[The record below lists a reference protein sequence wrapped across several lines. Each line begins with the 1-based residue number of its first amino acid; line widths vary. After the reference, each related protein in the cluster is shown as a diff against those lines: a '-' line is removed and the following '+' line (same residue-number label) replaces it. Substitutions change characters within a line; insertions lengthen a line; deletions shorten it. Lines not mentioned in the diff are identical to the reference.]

1 VRFHA
6 RLTGALLCFIALCLI
21 TLNGCS
27 PKARPQPRQD
37 NRARAALDRLNRRLV
52 AEAAET
58 RGIREYA
65 VGPEDLIEVS
75 LFDLEDQDGEA
86 RQILVR
92 VSQAGRI
99 SLPLI
104 GHVDV
109 GGRSA
114 LEIEDILRQRYKKFI
129 HEPQITVFIKEYR
142 SYRVSVV
149 GYVEQPGL
157 YEISGDK
164 TLLEALGMAG
174 GLNDAAGTTVR
185 LTRRTDTGLRT
196 YYIDLDQVLLQG
208 DMSLNVP
215 LLAGDVV
222 NVPKAGIFYV
232 EGSVKNPGSY
242 PIRGRL
248 TVTQAIATAGGAD
261 QRLAK
266 ESATTLFRR
275 GRNGERQAIPID
287 LDGIR
292 SGRVPDLKIAENDV
306 ILVPMSTAK
315 FVTQMFVSR
324 IGIGYTING
333 R

>member
-1 VRFHA
+1 
-6 RLTGALLCFIALCLI
+6 
-21 TLNGCS
+21 
-27 PKARPQPRQD
+27 
-37 NRARAALDRLNRRLV
+37 
-52 AEAAET
+52 
-58 RGIREYA
+58 
-65 VGPEDLIEVS
+65 
-75 LFDLEDQDGEA
+75 
-86 RQILVR
+86 
-92 VSQAGRI
+92 
-99 SLPLI
+99 
-104 GHVDV
+104 
-109 GGRSA
+109 
-114 LEIEDILRQRYKKFI
+114 LRKRYKKFI

-149 GYVEQPGL
+149 GYVEDPGL

-164 TLLEALGMAG
+164 TLLAALGMAG

-185 LTRRTDTGLRT
+185 LTRRTDKGLRT
-196 YYIDLDQVLLQG
+196 YYIDLDRVLLEG

-242 PIRGRL
+242 PIRGAL
-248 TVTQAIATAGGAD
+248 TVTQAIATAGGSD
-261 QRLAK
+261 PRLAK

-275 GRNGERQAIPID
+275 GRNGEREAIPID

-292 SGRVPDLKIAENDV
+292 SGRVPDLQVAENDV

-324 IGIGYTING
+324 IGIGYSING
-333 R
+333 F